1 MKFETETKDFTRTPP
16 SGFAA
21 HLPFQGRHELG
32 TDCAVSGVF
41 VAKKIPLETFHRNVS
56 KVAVLQAGHRAE
68 RSCSLRPRKAI
79 AFLTHLLRVP
89 RSMGTGISPSADGD
103 SGGSSPPENLSPTAL
118 SWISLIGSH
127 GCGAFLSL
135 HDGFCVPFDKITGR
149 DGVCY
154 GLLLLRIFLII
165 SSTSCFRCSSCFI
178 AVSMLL
184 MEYTMVE

>member
-41 VAKKIPLETFHRNVS
+41 VARKIPLETFHRNVS

-79 AFLTHLLRVP
+79 AFLTHLLRAPEHGAGNFAVCGQRLRGHVP
-89 RSMGTGISPSADGD
+89 SKNT
-103 SGGSSPPENLSPTAL
+103 SPTAL
-118 SWISLIGSH
+118 SWISLFGH
-127 GCGAFLSL
+127 TDAVRFCPCMM
-135 HDGFCVPFDKITGR
+135 GFVF
-149 DGVCY
+149 CY